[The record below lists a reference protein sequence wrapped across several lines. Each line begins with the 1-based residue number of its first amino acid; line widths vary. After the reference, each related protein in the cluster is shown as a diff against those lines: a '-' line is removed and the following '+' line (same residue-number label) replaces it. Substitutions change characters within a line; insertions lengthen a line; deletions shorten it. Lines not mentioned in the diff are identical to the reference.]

1 MERQVYQ
8 TTSEWDDPAK
18 DRFKY
23 NPAFL
28 RDKHGI
34 FKIIEIILT
43 ICAFICVGSHF
54 TFRDSGS
61 GGWINFTLSLSLIIS
76 LFFFFGYLFNLIPF
90 LPGPWAIIDFVC
102 QCLLAFLILISM
114 IVAAAFSPYSSAA
127 IAAALSCQ
135 QLEWLVF
142 ARVSRDLAAVTLA
155 CESNAS
161 FSSGRLVFC
170 AFLSLCY
177 LIETLIRFSV
187 KREGDRMV
195 ITTHGVFRSSTSGGA
210 AFQRAPT
217 EPATDG
223 YGMP

>member
-8 TTSEWDDPAK
+8 STSEWDDPQK

-23 NPAFL
+23 NPVFL
-28 RDKHGI
+28 KDKHGI
-34 FKIIEIILT
+34 FKLIEIFLT
-43 ICAFICVGSHF
+43 ISAFISVGSRF
-54 TFRDSGS
+54 DFRDSGS

-90 LPGPWAIIDFVC
+90 LPGPWAVIDFVC

-114 IVAAAFSPYSSAA
+114 IVAAAFSPYSNAA
-127 IAAALSCQ
+127 IAAA
-135 QLEWLVF
+135 
-142 ARVSRDLAAVTLA
+142 
-155 CESNAS
+155 
-161 FSSGRLVFC
+161 VFC

-177 LIETLIRFSV
+177 LIETLMRFSV

-195 ITTHGVFRSSTSGGA
+195 ITTHGVFRSSASGGA

-217 EPATDG
+217 EPSTDG